1 MADVYVDEAALQAI
15 GSAIRSKNGLNT
27 AFLLPAVR
35 LPISR

>member
-27 AFLLPAVR
+27 RYKPRAMA
-35 LPISR
+35 STD